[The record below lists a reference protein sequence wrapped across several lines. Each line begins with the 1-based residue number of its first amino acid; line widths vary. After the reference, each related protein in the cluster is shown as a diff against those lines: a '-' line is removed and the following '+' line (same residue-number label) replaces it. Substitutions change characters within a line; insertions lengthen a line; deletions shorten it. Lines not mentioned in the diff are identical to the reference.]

1 MRKFNEAKEARN
13 ILKIGILLAVTIAAI
28 ATPGLR
34 LWLRILLLLGA
45 GWIYF
50 NSFFI
55 IDRISTKNRIL
66 SLKELSSLVER
77 DSIKN

>member
-55 IDRISTKNRIL
+55 IDRIST
-66 SLKELSSLVER
+66 
-77 DSIKN
+77 